1 MNGNLYCIFSTE
13 KCSVIRKRGRQ
24 VEVASKFHPE
34 FLGLNVRRN
43 GPQPRIF
50 VRSFSQ
56 ITKFTWPLLDAMVG
70 FTMLIRNIFVLPN
83 LAAQYCVQRN
93 LRLCDAEDGRKEV
106 AIDETD
112 LLEWI

>member
-1 MNGNLYCIFSTE
+1 MENSLDV
-13 KCSVIRKRGRQ
+13 SVYH
-24 VEVASKFHPE
+24 VCVAI
-34 FLGLNVRRN
+34 NM
-43 GPQPRIF
+43 
-50 VRSFSQ
+50 
-56 ITKFTWPLLDAMVG
+56 D
-70 FTMLIRNIFVLPN
+70 IFVLPN